1 MPTAKSHPP
10 STAEDTAPSSRRK
23 PVQSVNTTFDRHYLD
38 YQLALHQIQADAK
51 RSCGE
56 AYDRMSREIHKVQ
69 VEAFLSGQEAYHNYL
84 NLHER
89 SQKDP
94 NEVPV
99 AEVSQAYRDYVKVF
113 ETGQAATQKAAADA
127 EQACRDEVEKCQAD
141 VHEKW
146 RSAFRDY
153 VLNLQKS
160 WNNLDPDTVNAA
172 TLAAMG
178 QSIIA
183 ASCSAASEEQQQ
195 TVIPR

>member
-1 MPTAKSHPP
+1 MPATKSR
-10 STAEDTAPSSRRK
+10 SSDTSEDTAPSRK
-23 PVQSVNTTFDRHYLD
+23 KKSSSVNTDFDRHYLD

-56 AYDRMSREIHKVQ
+56 AYDRMAREIHKAQ

-84 NLHER
+84 TLHEK
-89 SQKDP
+89 SQRDP

-113 ETGQAATQKAAADA
+113 ETGQAETQKAITDA
-127 EQACRDEVEKCQAD
+127 QQKCLDEVEKCQDD
-141 VHEKW
+141 VHTKW
-146 RSAFRDY
+146 REAFRDY

-160 WNNLDPDTVNAA
+160 WGNVDPDTVNAA

-178 QSIIA
+178 HSIIA
-183 ASCSAASEEQQQ
+183 ASCSAASEEQS
-195 TVIPR
+195 VLPR